1 MAMAM
6 LGASASL
13 SSQLCSVSGRTGQ
26 PQLQGQVLVT
36 LKRNG
41 TGGVCVR
48 ARQGRGSG
56 GDPESKQ
63 LLDAFFLGKALAE
76 TVSERIGSLV
86 GELLSEVGQRQAE
99 QQRQIRE
106 FQNEV
111 QERAKTSAM
120 KAAQKALATE
130 NTVSRTAATTQ
141 TSTQTSTV
149 TYDEEPLNGS
159 TVTGSAVT
167 ESTTSA
173 TEGANGLP
181 SLPYDDLP
189 PLDPPSS
196 RPTPPSEQGTPDY

>member
-1 MAMAM
+1 MAVAM
-6 LGASASL
+6 LASSSPL
-13 SSQLCSVSGRTGQ
+13 SSQLCTVSGRTPVVSGH
-26 PQLQGQVLVT
+26 PQLPPL
-36 LKRNG
+36 
-41 TGGVCVR
+41 TGVFGRRSTGRGVCVR
-48 ARQGRGSG
+48 AQQGRNGAG

-120 KAAQKALATE
+120 RAAQKALATE
-130 NTVSRTAATTQ
+130 NTVSRADA
-141 TSTQTSTV
+141 TQTSTV
-149 TYDEEPLNGS
+149 TYDDELRNGS
-159 TVTGSAVT
+159 TVT

-173 TEGANGLP
+173 TEGDNGLP

-189 PLDPPSS
+189 PLDPPST
-196 RPTPPSEQGTPDY
+196 RPTPTSEQGAPDN